1 MSAVWFFFD
10 LGEAMCQLCK
20 AEVSGSVKSER
31 VRMRS
36 TSASENK
43 SIYQILSFEE
53 RMINK

>member
-36 TSASENK
+36 TSALENESILK
-43 SIYQILSFEE
+43 SLSFVE